1 MTISIRRLAA
11 TAAAV
16 ALLGMIAFGL
26 AQAAGPRTTPAG
38 APFGAPRAAA
48 PALATDA
55 TTTATGAELSLAGDL
70 DAILAADQAAPV
82 STVAGA
88 RGPAAGPLR
97 RLAAARQLVHATV
110 VLDLPKTGLTTVQI
124 DHGTISAVGA
134 TSLTIAE
141 TGGGKPSVTLESET
155 RVRRNGAKAAIA
167 DLKVGDEVF
176 VLSKVETGG
185 TVAYLVVVPKSKS

>member
-1 MTISIRRLAA
+1 MTFSIRRVAA

-16 ALLGMIAFGL
+16 ALLGMAAFGL
-26 AQAAGPRTTPAG
+26 AQAAGPAATPAG
-38 APFGAPRAAA
+38 GSLAAPGAAA
-48 PALATDA
+48 PAVTTDTSAAGADLA
-55 TTTATGAELSLAGDL
+55 LAADI
-70 DAILAADQAAPV
+70 DAILAADQAAPAP
-82 STVAGA
+82 TVTGT
-88 RGPAAGPLR
+88 RGLAAGPLR
-97 RLAAARQLVHATV
+97 RLAAARRVVHATV
-110 VLDLPKTGLTTVQI
+110 VLDLPKTGLTTIQI

-176 VLSKVETGG
+176 VLSKVEADG
-185 TVAYLVVVPKSKS
+185 TVAYLVVVPKS